1 MIKARI
7 AISMQL
13 CVLGIFVALVD
24 VCNNNTSAYAHNF
37 SPNSLSTFISLAH
50 EADVELLLAN
60 SNFPSNI
67 TLALDHSKNVVKLM
81 DDAYY
86 SDDDIIDDIDFVR
99 RYNEALNSR
108 NTTIQALVVAN
119 IVDQILR
126 EYGEAFDIQYDLTNM
141 SNMAMM
147 GGGNSSSMAMSS
159 TLNDNNSASMNMPMN
174 SNIEAEE
181 KNNYTN
187 IINIDNYQSAQ
198 KLSEKA
204 YQVFKNQ
211 LRPLAAS
218 SNNANQTAIIMVEK
232 SLLDLNYLINN
243 KASAQ
248 DIMGLVHGKLHPSL
262 QLAYDLK
269 IKQ

>member
-7 AISMQL
+7 TISMQL
-13 CVLGIFVALVD
+13 CVLGIFIALVN

-50 EADVELLLAN
+50 EADVELSLAN

-67 TLALDHSKNVVKLM
+67 TLALDHSKNAVKLM

-99 RYNEALNSR
+99 KYNEALNSQ
-108 NTTIQALVVAN
+108 NTTIQALVVTN

-126 EYGEAFDIQYDLTNM
+126 EYGEAFDIQYDLTNI

-147 GGGNSSSMAMSS
+147 TTQSISNSNSLDSSFPSH
-159 TLNDNNSASMNMPMN
+159 SMNMPMN

-181 KNNYTN
+181 NNNYTN
-187 IINIDNYQSAQ
+187 IINIDNYQSTQ

-211 LRPLAAS
+211 LRPLEVS

-232 SLLDLNYLINN
+232 SLLDLKYLINN

-248 DIMGLVHGKLHPSL
+248 DIMGLVHGKLHPGL

-269 IKQ
+269 LKQ

>member
-50 EADVELLLAN
+50 EADVELSLAN

-67 TLALDHSKNVVKLM
+67 TLALDHSKNAVKLM

-99 RYNEALNSR
+99 KYNEALNSR

-147 GGGNSSSMAMSS
+147 GGGNPSSMVMSS
-159 TLNDNNSASMNMPMN
+159 TLNDNNNARMNMPMN
-174 SNIEAEE
+174 SNIEAE
-181 KNNYTN
+181 KK
-187 IINIDNYQSAQ
+187 III
-198 KLSEKA
+198 
-204 YQVFKNQ
+204 
-211 LRPLAAS
+211 
-218 SNNANQTAIIMVEK
+218 
-232 SLLDLNYLINN
+232 LI
-243 KASAQ
+243 
-248 DIMGLVHGKLHPSL
+248 
-262 QLAYDLK
+262 
-269 IKQ
+269 

>member
-7 AISMQL
+7 EISMQL
-13 CVLGIFVALVD
+13 CVLGIFVALVG

-50 EADVELLLAN
+50 EADVELSLAN

-67 TLALDHSKNVVKLM
+67 TLALDHSKNAVKLM

-86 SDDDIIDDIDFVR
+86 LDDDIIDDTDFVR
-99 RYNEALNSR
+99 KHNEALNSQ

-147 GGGNSSSMAMSS
+147 ITQTTSLDLLNSPFPSPPY
-159 TLNDNNSASMNMPMN
+159 SMNMP
-174 SNIEAEE
+174 
-181 KNNYTN
+181 
-187 IINIDNYQSAQ
+187 
-198 KLSEKA
+198 
-204 YQVFKNQ
+204 V
-211 LRPLAAS
+211 
-218 SNNANQTAIIMVEK
+218 
-232 SLLDLNYLINN
+232 
-243 KASAQ
+243 
-248 DIMGLVHGKLHPSL
+248 
-262 QLAYDLK
+262 
-269 IKQ
+269 

>member
-50 EADVELLLAN
+50 EADVELSLAN

-67 TLALDHSKNVVKLM
+67 TLALDHSKNAVKLM

-99 RYNEALNSR
+99 KYNEALNSR

-147 GGGNSSSMAMSS
+147 GGVNPSSMVMSS
-159 TLNDNNSASMNMPMN
+159 TLNDNNNARMNMPMN

-187 IINIDNYQSAQ
+187 IVNIDNYQSAQ

-248 DIMGLVHGKLHPSL
+248 DIMGLVHGKLHLSL

>member
-37 SPNSLSTFISLAH
+37 SPNSLSTFVSLAQ
-50 EADVELLLAN
+50 EADVELSLAN
-60 SNFPSNI
+60 SNFPLNI
-67 TLALDHSKNVVKLM
+67 TLALDHSKNAVKLM

-86 SDDDIIDDIDFVR
+86 SDDDVIDDTDFIR
-99 RYNEALNSR
+99 KYNEALNSQ

-119 IVDQILR
+119 IVDQILI
-126 EYGEAFDIQYDLTNM
+126 EYGEAFDMQYDLTNM
-141 SNMAMM
+141 SNMNMTTM
-147 GGGNSSSMAMSS
+147 QTTSISDSSFPSY
-159 TLNDNNSASMNMPMN
+159 SMNTPMN
-174 SNIEAEE
+174 SNIEAEN
-181 KNNYTN
+181 NNYTN

-198 KLSEKA
+198 KLSEKV

-211 LRPLAAS
+211 LRPLAVS
-218 SNNANQTAIIMVEK
+218 SNNPNQTPIIMVEK
-232 SLLDLNYLINN
+232 SLADLKYMINN
-243 KASAQ
+243 KGSAQ
-248 DIMGLVHGKLHPSL
+248 DIMGLVHGRLHPSL

-269 IKQ
+269 LKQ

>member
-1 MIKARI
+1 
-7 AISMQL
+7 
-13 CVLGIFVALVD
+13 
-24 VCNNNTSAYAHNF
+24 
-37 SPNSLSTFISLAH
+37 LSTFISLAH
-50 EADVELLLAN
+50 EADVELSLAN

-67 TLALDHSKNVVKLM
+67 TLALDHSKNAVKLM

-181 KNNYTN
+181 EKNNYTN